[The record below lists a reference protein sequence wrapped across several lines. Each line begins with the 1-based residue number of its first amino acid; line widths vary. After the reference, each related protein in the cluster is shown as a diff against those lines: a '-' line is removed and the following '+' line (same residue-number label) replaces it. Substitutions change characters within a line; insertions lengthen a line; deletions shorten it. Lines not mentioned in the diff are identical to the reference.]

1 MFLPLTFCL
10 PIFRTIVRRKELT
23 MIAIFSLAV
32 LYGGWRIASAALD
45 AVRRLPR
52 SNDDLVFF

>member
-1 MFLPLTFCL
+1 
-10 PIFRTIVRRKELT
+10 
-23 MIAIFSLAV
+23 MIAVLSLAA
-32 LYGGWRIASAALD
+32 LYGAWRVVRAAVD

>member
-1 MFLPLTFCL
+1 
-10 PIFRTIVRRKELT
+10 
-23 MIAIFSLAV
+23 MIALLSLAA
-32 LYGGWRIASAALD
+32 LYGAWRLASAALD

>member
-1 MFLPLTFCL
+1 MLIVLT
-10 PIFRTIVRRKELT
+10 
-23 MIAIFSLAV
+23 LAA
-32 LYGGWRIASAALD
+32 GCAAWRVAAAALQ

>member
-1 MFLPLTFCL
+1 
-10 PIFRTIVRRKELT
+10 
-23 MIAIFSLAV
+23 MIALLSIAA
-32 LYGGWRIASAALD
+32 LYGGWRVASAALD

>member
-1 MFLPLTFCL
+1 
-10 PIFRTIVRRKELT
+10 
-23 MIAIFSLAV
+23 MIAVLALAA
-32 LYGGWRIASAALD
+32 LYGGWRITSAAIE